1 MRSSSSLAVAL
12 VLGSLAVA
20 CSVASSD
27 GASGS
32 TSALEHVGGSDPGA
46 SSGGSS
52 GTGDDSSGDDDDTGS
67 TGPKLCAALRG
78 NGEDIYAHFVSLAR
92 MIESVGLF
100 DGMAGG
106 SSSTITMFTY
116 ESILKHPALRDC
128 GDATG
133 PRTCTDAET
142 ALRASL
148 LLKSVRGYAEEV
160 GISDGILGNAG
171 IVELV
176 SQIQSQG
183 IESLIDTDPAT
194 AASEL
199 QTLLDPDTLARVGI
213 LVNPELVDMLAVT
226 DPTLLAYNAHEVVAS
241 VEEVGAWS
249 ITDNRLFFRPGLV
262 DFDAAAGSTF
272 ARLGDF
278 YAGYGPAD
286 VDAMKTFLD
295 ACAPSAK
302 GLLWV
307 DPTGGA
313 DIRAVA
319 TSDGTTCGDGFNAQV
334 SAYLA
339 AAELE
344 PQNSRIDEN
353 IGDTLNALA
362 ATSVVTGD
370 GIAAYATARAL
381 YQSGQYATGN
391 IPFGITFD
399 EVKFGY
405 WGSGASLATMLSNP
419 MGYTDEK
426 TQKAISLGTSTWREI
441 LSHSPAE
448 PGLARLRD
456 LPDGS
461 LAAGGWPD
469 LAPVLA
475 LKNLGCQRVVYIT
488 RQDVESDFATGVATA
503 LGMTSTDNTAL
514 YDLSNPASG
523 FTTSLR
529 EATGVW
535 CTNWNAFTDS
545 QMDALAADSYSS
557 PLQTSDPFFSA
568 YSDVVASANL
578 VGCTAGVAQ

>member
-1 MRSSSSLAVAL
+1 MRSSRSLAIAVAL
-12 VLGSLAVA
+12 GSLLVA
-20 CSVASSD
+20 CGVASSD

-32 TSALEHVGGSDPGA
+32 TSALQPAGSEEPGA
-46 SSGGSS
+46 STGASGG
-52 GTGDDSSGDDDDTGS
+52 DDAQAGDDDGTTSGA
-67 TGPKLCAALRG
+67 PKLCAALRG

-92 MIESVGLF
+92 MIESFGLF

-133 PRTCTDAET
+133 PRTCTDAEV
-142 ALRASL
+142 ASRASL
-148 LLKSVRGYAEEV
+148 LLKSVRGYAEQV

-176 SQIQSQG
+176 GQVQSQG
-183 IESLIDTDPAT
+183 IESLIATDPAT

-199 QTLLDPDTLARVGI
+199 QTLLAPDQLARLGI
-213 LVNPELVDMLAVT
+213 LVNPELLEMLAVT
-226 DPTLLAYNAHEVVAS
+226 DPTLLAYNEHEVVAS
-241 VEEVGAWS
+241 IKEVGAWS
-249 ITDNRLFFRPGLV
+249 IDDNRLFFRPGLV
-262 DFDAAAGSTF
+262 DFDAAAGTTF

-286 VDAMKTFLD
+286 VAAMKTFLD
-295 ACAPSAK
+295 ACAPSSK
-302 GLLWV
+302 SLLWV
-307 DPTGGA
+307 DPSGAA
-313 DIRAVA
+313 DIRAVT
-319 TSDGTTCGDGFNAQV
+319 TSDGATCGAGFTAQV

-339 AAELE
+339 AADLQ
-344 PQNSRIDEN
+344 PKNSRIDEA
-353 IGDTLNALA
+353 IGGTLNALA

-370 GIAAYATARAL
+370 GIAAYATARAV
-381 YQSGQYATGN
+381 YQSGQVATGD
-391 IPFGITFD
+391 IPFGLSFD
-399 EVKFGY
+399 DVKFGY
-405 WGSGASLATMLSNP
+405 WGSAASLATVLSNP
-419 MGYTDEK
+419 KGYADEK

-441 LSHSPAE
+441 LSRSPAE
-448 PGLARLRD
+448 PGLSRLRD

-475 LKNLGCQRVVYIT
+475 LKNLGCDRVVYVT
-488 RQDVESDFATGVATA
+488 RRSAESSFAIGVATK
-503 LGMTSTDNTAL
+503 LGMTSADTTAL
-514 YDLSNPASG
+514 YDLSNPKSG
-523 FTTSLR
+523 FTASLR

-545 QMDALAADSYSS
+545 QMDALAADSYGS
-557 PLQTSDPFFSA
+557 PLQTSDPFFA
-568 YSDVVASANL
+568 PYAGVVASANQ

>member
-1 MRSSSSLAVAL
+1 MRSSSSTAFLFA
-12 VLGSLAVA
+12 LGSLAVA
-20 CSVASSD
+20 CSVASPND
-27 GASGS
+27 GTSGS
-32 TSALEHVGGSDPGA
+32 SSALQHVDGGDP
-46 SSGGSS
+46 S
-52 GTGDDSSGDDDDTGS
+52 
-67 TGPKLCAALRG
+67 GPKLCAALRG

-128 GDATG
+128 GDASG
-133 PRTCTDAET
+133 PRTCADAEV
-142 ALRASL
+142 AARASL

-183 IESLIDTDPAT
+183 VESLIDTDPAS
-194 AASEL
+194 AATEL
-199 QTLLDPDTLARVGI
+199 QTLLAPATLARVGI
-213 LVNPELVDMLAVT
+213 LVNPELLDMLAVT
-226 DPTLLAYNAHEVVAS
+226 DPTLLAYNAREVVAS
-241 VEEVGAWS
+241 VKEVGAWT

-278 YAGYGPAD
+278 YAGYGPSD
-286 VDAMKTFLD
+286 VAAMKTFLD
-295 ACAPSAK
+295 ACAPSGK

-307 DPTGGA
+307 DPNGGS
-313 DIRAVA
+313 DIRGVTESTPGITTEVIGVTAPA
-319 TSDGTTCGDGFNAQV
+319 GTTCGADFSAQV

-339 AAELE
+339 AADLE
-344 PQNSRIDEN
+344 PQNSRIDET
-353 IGDTLNALA
+353 IGDTLHALA
-362 ATSVVTGD
+362 ATSVVTGN
-370 GIAAYATARAL
+370 GIEQYATARAL
-381 YQSGQYATGN
+381 YQSGQYATGD
-391 IPFGITFD
+391 IPFGLSFD

-405 WGSGASLATMLSNP
+405 WGSEASLSTVLANP

-426 TQKAISLGTSTWREI
+426 TQKAISLGASTWREI
-441 LSHSPAE
+441 LSRSPAE

-475 LKNLGCQRVVYIT
+475 LKNLGCDRVVYVT
-488 RQDVESDFATGVATA
+488 RQDAESDFAIGVAKK

-514 YDLSNPASG
+514 YDLSSPSSG
-523 FTTSLR
+523 FTSSLR

-568 YSDVVASANL
+568 YSDVVASANK